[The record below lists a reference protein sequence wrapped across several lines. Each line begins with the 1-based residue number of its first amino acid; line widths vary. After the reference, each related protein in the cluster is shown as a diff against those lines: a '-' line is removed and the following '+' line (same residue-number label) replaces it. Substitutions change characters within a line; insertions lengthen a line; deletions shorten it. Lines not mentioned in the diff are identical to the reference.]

1 MTTTTMIPGA
11 EYRDGR
17 LVVDEAQFSPSGVY
31 FRIGAQAYR
40 MEPAGARP
48 VSRLPDVGTPFQ
60 GYAYKME
67 GLYPRE
73 GYGQFCR
80 RLGRAITAAELAEL
94 RAEYGLGGDD
104 VSAPFDAV
112 HRGCFGAP
120 PEYHVPYMA
129 IQIAVSA
136 GEAIRL
142 EARLRGMGIEAGNG
156 SPGRV
161 TIRI

>member
-1 MTTTTMIPGA
+1 MTITIPGA

-31 FRIGAQAYR
+31 FRVGGQAYR
-40 MEPAGARP
+40 MEAAGARP
-48 VSRLPDVGTPFQ
+48 VSRLPEEGIPFQ

-67 GLYPRE
+67 RLYPRE

-80 RLGRAITAAELAEL
+80 PLGRPITAAELADL
-94 RAEYGLGGDD
+94 RVEFGLGDD
-104 VSAPFDAV
+104 DISAPFDAV
-112 HRGCFGAP
+112 HRACFGAP
-120 PEYHVPYMA
+120 PEYNVTYMA

-136 GEAIRL
+136 WEAIPL
-142 EARLRGMGIEAGNG
+142 EERLRGMGIEANNG